1 MTYLTTLR
9 SLSVAFVLV
18 LIQLGS
24 WAQMMHNPS
33 LGIAF
38 SENQGQFPDQ
48 VLYSTNFAA
57 GQIFV
62 EKGGIT
68 FSLYDKEK
76 AQEIHENRLNLS
88 DHAIERTSYK
98 MVLVNAQEPISTGL
112 KQLDWHTNFYL
123 GDDPSAWV
131 SGASV
136 FEELDL
142 KEVYPGIDLEFLGE
156 YNNFKYNVKVAPGAD
171 LGQMLW
177 SYEGVKGLAIENGEL
192 QIETQVGIIHEMKP
206 LAWQIDES
214 GGRELVSCKYV
225 IEGNT
230 VHFECLNGYD
240 SNRELIIDPVLVF
253 SSYSGSTSDNWGF
266 TATFDADDYAYGGGV
281 VAGSGYPTTE
291 GSVEEDFQGG
301 TWDIGLIKF
310 SQDGS
315 ALEYATYLGG
325 SGTDFPS
332 SLVVYN
338 DKLWVLGFSDSGNFP
353 TTEGVFAE
361 SNAGGYDIVVS
372 KFSADGSVLEAS
384 TFVGGSANDGQN
396 TALTNNYGD
405 EYRSEIVADNQGNI
419 YVMSNSSSSN
429 IPFPSDSFQ
438 PDNNGGQDAVIF
450 KFNNDLTLM
459 DWGSYFGG
467 SAADSGYG
475 LAISDEGVVYAVGST
490 QSSDLAMM
498 DEGNISSLPGNRDG
512 YIIRVEDGEVTV
524 GSFIGTPDYDQ
535 CFFVQL
541 DTQDR
546 PWVTGQ
552 SEGDMPVSAG
562 VYANNGAGQ
571 YIHQYSEDLS
581 EILLAST
588 FGNGGGFWSP
598 INICPTAFLIDNCNR
613 IFVSG
618 WGGALNGQF
627 GDTNDM
633 PITADAY
640 QSVSDGSDFYVAV
653 FDEFMSDIIFASY
666 IGSLSINEHVDG
678 GTSRF
683 SPKGIIYQAVCAGCG
698 GSDNFPTTDGAWS
711 QQNGSSN
718 CNMAVFKYD
727 LEIHAVHAQAAISP
741 SGVGCVPLTVE
752 FTNAGSTGEDGN
764 WNFGQSGWDS
774 TDDEPTWVF
783 DEEGIFE
790 VSYIVS
796 DPESCNIADTTS
808 LFIVAGDSLNLNP
821 DFINIGAPC
830 PSDPTIDLTYTG
842 SSEYDDLFWDM
853 GDNNTETGENV
864 TYTYDEEGMY
874 TITLT
879 VVDEF
884 CEWQM
889 SIEEEIDVEEANVE
903 AIISADVTEGCA
915 PLEVNF
921 SSAGSVGVN
930 GIWYLG
936 NGESSQEVD
945 VTTIYPNGNEWE
957 AFFIIEDEDSPCADT
972 AWINITT
979 INPVVLNPA
988 FALSSPPCTD
998 STFVTVNYVGSDYS
1012 TLVFDLGDGNTSSEE
1027 NFDHTYDFPGV
1038 YEVTV
1043 TITDEGCS
1051 EPTSLTQEIE
1061 IDNTTGIVGEVRF
1074 PNVISPNN
1082 DNFNTLMRP
1091 FLIAPNGDK
1100 IILEKTDVSY
1110 AFDEF
1115 QLDIYN
1121 RWGELVF
1128 EGHTTEPF
1136 WDGQMGAEE
1145 SGDGVFYYIARWSL
1159 LCGDTREYDAA
1170 GHFEVL
1176 RK

>member
-1 MTYLTTLR
+1 MTRFTTLR
-9 SLSVAFVLV
+9 SLTVSFALI
-18 LIQLGS
+18 LIQSGGWS
-24 WAQMMHNPS
+24 QMMHNPS

-38 SENQGQFPDQ
+38 SENKGQFPDQ

-57 GQIFV
+57 GQIFI
-62 EKGGIT
+62 EKGGLT
-68 FSLYDKEK
+68 FSLYDKQR
-76 AQEIHENRLNLS
+76 AQEIHSERLGIDNQS
-88 DHAIERTSYK
+88 IDRDNYK
-98 MVLVNAQEPISTGL
+98 MVLLNSQDPISSGL

-136 FEELDL
+136 FEEIDL

-156 YNNFKYNVKVAPGAD
+156 YNNFKYNVKVSPGAD

-192 QIETQVGIIHEMKP
+192 QVETQVGIIHEMKP
-206 LAWQIDES
+206 LAWQIDKS
-214 GGRELVSCKYV
+214 GDRELVSCKYV

-230 VHFECLNGYD
+230 VHFECPNGYD
-240 SNRELIIDPVLVF
+240 SNRVLIIDPVLVF

-281 VAGSGYPTTE
+281 VAGSGYPVTE
-291 GSVEEDFQGG
+291 GSIEEDFQGG

-325 SGTDFPS
+325 AGTDFPS

-338 DKLWVLGFSDSGNFP
+338 DNLWILGFSDSGDFP

-361 SNAGGYDIVVS
+361 SNAGGYDIIVS

-384 TFVGGSANDGQN
+384 TFVGGSSNDGQN
-396 TALTNNYGD
+396 IALMNNYGD
-405 EYRSEIVADNQGNI
+405 EYRSEIVADNQGDI

-429 IPFPSDSFQ
+429 IPFPPDSFQ
-438 PDNNGGQDAVIF
+438 PNNNGGQDAVIF
-450 KFNNDLTLM
+450 KFNNDLTIM

-467 SAADSGYG
+467 SSADSGYG

-490 QSSDLAMM
+490 QSIDMAMM

-512 YIIRVEDGEVTV
+512 YIIRVEDGEVTA

-552 SEGDMPVSAG
+552 SEGDMPVTAG

-581 EILLAST
+581 EILIAST

-613 IFVSG
+613 IFISG
-618 WGGALNGQF
+618 WGGALNAQF
-627 GDTNDM
+627 GDTNNM

-666 IGSLSINEHVDG
+666 MGSLSINEHVDG

-698 GSDNFPTTDGAWS
+698 GSDSFPTTDGAWS

-727 LEIHAVHAQAAISP
+727 LEINAVHAQAAISP

-752 FTNAGSTGEDGN
+752 FTNSGSTGGDGI
-764 WNFGQSGWDS
+764 WNFGQPGWES
-774 TDDEPTWVF
+774 VDDEPTWVF
-783 DEEGIFE
+783 DEEGTFE
-790 VSYIVS
+790 VSYIVT

-808 LFIVAGDSLNLNP
+808 LFIFAGDSLNLNP

-830 PSDPTIDLTYTG
+830 PSDPTIDLTYNG

-864 TYTYDEEGMY
+864 TYTYDEEGTY

-884 CEWQM
+884 CEWEM
-889 SIEEEIDVEEANVE
+889 SVEEEIDVEEANVE
-903 AIISADVTEGCA
+903 AVISADVTEGCA

-921 SSAGSVGVN
+921 SSAGSEGVN

-957 AFFIIEDEDSPCADT
+957 AFYIIEDEDSPCTDT

-988 FALSSPPCTD
+988 FALSSPSCTD

-1027 NFDHTYDFPGV
+1027 NFDHTYDFPGL

-1051 EPTSLTQEIE
+1051 EPTSSTQVIE
-1061 IDNTTGIVGEVRF
+1061 VDNSIGIVGEVRF

-1110 AFDEF
+1110 TFDEF
-1115 QLDIYN
+1115 QLEIYN

-1128 EGHTTEPF
+1128 KSHTTEPF
-1136 WDGQMGAEE
+1136 WDGHMGAEE

-1159 LCGDTREYDAA
+1159 LCGDTREHDAA

>member
-1 MTYLTTLR
+1 
-9 SLSVAFVLV
+9 
-18 LIQLGS
+18 
-24 WAQMMHNPS
+24 MMRNPS

-38 SENQGQFPDQ
+38 SENLGQHPDQ

-62 EKGGIT
+62 EKGGLT
-68 FSLYDKEK
+68 FSLYDKERV
-76 AQEIHENRLNLS
+76 QEIHDNHLDILENQVDR
-88 DHAIERTSYK
+88 DSYR
-98 MVLVNAQEPISTGL
+98 MVLVNSQEPAHAGR
-112 KQLDWHTNFYL
+112 KQQPWHTNHYL
-123 GDDPSAWV
+123 GDDRSKWV
-131 SGASV
+131 SNARV
-136 FEELDL
+136 FDQVDL
-142 KEVYPGIDLEFLGE
+142 QEIYPGIDLEFLGE
-156 YNNFKYNVKVAPGAD
+156 YNNFKYNVKVAAGAD
-171 LGQMLW
+171 LDLMRW
-177 SYEGVKGLAIENGEL
+177 SYEGVKSLNVENGEL
-192 QIETQVGIIHEMKP
+192 QVETEVGIIHEMKP
-206 LAWQIDES
+206 LAWQIDAE
-214 GGRELVSCKYV
+214 GGRELVSCNYV
-225 IEGNT
+225 LEGNT
-230 VHFECLNGYD
+230 VHFGCPNGFD
-240 SNRELIIDPVLVF
+240 SARELIIDPILVF
-253 SSYSGSTSDNWGF
+253 SSYSGSTADNWGF

-281 VAGSGYPTTE
+281 VAGSGYPVTE
-291 GSVEEDFQGG
+291 GSIEEDFQGG

-384 TFVGGSANDGQN
+384 TFVGGSGNDGQN
-396 TALTNNYGD
+396 TALMNNYGD

-419 YVMSNSSSSN
+419 HVMSNSSSSN
-429 IPFPSDSFQ
+429 IPFPADSFQ

-450 KFNNDLTLM
+450 KFNNDLTIM

-498 DEGNISSLPGNRDG
+498 DDGNISSLPGNRDG
-512 YIIRVEDGEVTV
+512 YIIRVEDGEVTA

-535 CFFVQL
+535 CFFVQI

-552 SEGDMPVSAG
+552 SEGDMPVTAG

-571 YIHQYSEDLS
+571 YIHQYSQDLS
-581 EILLAST
+581 EILIAST

-627 GDTNDM
+627 GDTNNM

-666 IGSLSINEHVDG
+666 IGSLSISEHVDG

-752 FTNAGSTGEDGN
+752 FTNAGSTGGDGN

-774 TDDEPTWVF
+774 TDDEPTWIF
-783 DEEGIFE
+783 DEEGTFE
-790 VSYIVS
+790 VSYIVT

-808 LFIVAGDSLNLNP
+808 VFIYAGDSLNLNP
-821 DFINIGAPC
+821 EFINIGAPC

-853 GDNNTETGENV
+853 GDSNTETGENV
-864 TYTYDEEGMY
+864 TYTYDEEGLY
-874 TITLT
+874 TVSVT
-879 VVDEF
+879 VTDEF
-884 CEWQM
+884 CDWEM
-889 SIEEEIDVEEANVE
+889 VFEEEIEVEEANV
-903 AIISADVTEGCA
+903 AAVISADVTEGCA

-921 SSAGSVGVN
+921 SSAGSEGVN

-936 NGESSQEVD
+936 NGESSQEAD
-945 VTTIYPNGNEWE
+945 ISTIYPNGNEWE
-957 AFFIIEDEDSPCADT
+957 VFYIIEDEDSPCSDT
-972 AWINITT
+972 AWLNITT
-979 INPVVLNPA
+979 INPIILNPA
-988 FALSSPPCTD
+988 FVLSSAPCSD
-998 STFVTVNYVGSDYS
+998 STFVTVNYVGSDFDS
-1012 TLVFDLGDGNTSSEE
+1012 LIFDLGDGNTSSEE
-1027 NFDHTYDFPGV
+1027 NFNHTYDFPGL
-1038 YEVTV
+1038 YEITA

-1051 EPTSLTQEIE
+1051 EPTSSIQEIE
-1061 IDNTTGIVGEVRF
+1061 IDNIIGIVGEVRF

-1082 DNFNTLMRP
+1082 DLWNRFFRP
-1091 FLIAPNGDK
+1091 FMIGPAGEK
-1100 IILEKTDVSY
+1100 IILEKTDISQ
-1110 AFDEF
+1110 AFDDF

-1121 RWGELVF
+1121 RWGDLIF
-1128 EGHTTEPF
+1128 EGHSGEPF
-1136 WDGQMGAEE
+1136 WDGFIGAED
-1145 SGDGVFYYIARWSL
+1145 SGDGVFYYIARWQL
-1159 LCGDTREYDAA
+1159 LCGDTEEYEKT

-1176 RK
+1176 RN